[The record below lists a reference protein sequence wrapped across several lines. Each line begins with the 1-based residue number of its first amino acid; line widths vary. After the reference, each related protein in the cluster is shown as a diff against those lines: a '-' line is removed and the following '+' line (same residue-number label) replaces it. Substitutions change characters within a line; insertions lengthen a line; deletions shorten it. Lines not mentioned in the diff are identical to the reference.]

1 MIQKFKIKSIETE
14 GKPGILCPLKID
26 EINRELG
33 INFKINNLF
42 YITELNSLQSRGKH
56 ANTNTTE
63 ILICIK
69 GSFDL
74 KCFDGTNT
82 VTHTLKE
89 HDSIYIPEMIW
100 LDFNNFKDC
109 IILVLTSIAPVI
121 KKDSIYDIEE
131 FKKIVNTFDKNL

>member
-1 MIQKFKIKSIETE
+1 MIQKFKIKGIETE
-14 GKPGILCPLKID
+14 GKPGILYPLKID
-26 EINRELG
+26 EINKELG

-42 YITELNSLQSRGKH
+42 YITELNSLESRGKH
-56 ANTNTTE
+56 ANINTSE

-82 VTHTLKE
+82 VTHTLNE
-89 HDSIYIPEMIW
+89 HDSIFIPEMIW

-109 IILVLTSIAPVI
+109 IILVLTCIEPI
-121 KKDSIYDIEE
+121 IHKDSIYDMDE
-131 FKKIVNTFDKNL
+131 FKKIINQSD

>member
-1 MIQKFKIKSIETE
+1 MIKKFKIKNIKTE
-14 GKPGILCPLKID
+14 NKPGILCPLKID
-26 EINRELG
+26 EINKELG
-33 INFKINNLF
+33 INFSINNLF
-42 YITELNSLQSRGKH
+42 YITDLNSLESRGKH

-89 HDSIYIPEMIW
+89 HDSVYIPEMIW

-109 IILVLTSIAPVI
+109 IILVLTSIAPII
-121 KKDSIYDIEE
+121 KKDSIYDINE
-131 FKKIVNTFDKNL
+131 FKNITKTKY